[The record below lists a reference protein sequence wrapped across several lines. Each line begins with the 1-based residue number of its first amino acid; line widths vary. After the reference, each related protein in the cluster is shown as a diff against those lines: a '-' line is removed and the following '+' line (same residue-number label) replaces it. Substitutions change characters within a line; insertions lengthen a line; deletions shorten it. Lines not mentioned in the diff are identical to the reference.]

1 MSDYTLEELMVI
13 EAARQIRDG
22 DVVFVGTGLPLLA
35 TTFAQRRH
43 APNLCFV
50 VESGAIA
57 PLVLPTPI
65 SVSDPKL
72 MHKAVRLGTLR
83 EVLGC
88 LLQRGLVDVGF
99 LGGAQID
106 RFGNINST
114 VIGDYAKPAVRLP
127 GSGGGNDIASHA
139 KRLLILTR
147 HEKRRFPPHCD
158 YVTSPGYLHGPDARK
173 KAGLKVTHPSFTVVT
188 DLAVLDIDPATAQL
202 RIAALMPGVS
212 VEQVKEN
219 TGFEPLVANPLGAV
233 EPPSQ
238 EDARMLREEIDPG
251 GLYLKKGR

>member
-1 MSDYTLEELMVI
+1 MVI

-35 TTFAQRRH
+35 TTFAQRTH

-106 RFGNINST
+106 QFGNINST
-114 VIGDYAKPAVRLP
+114 VIGDYARPTARLP

-139 KRLLILTR
+139 RRLLIVTR
-147 HEKRRFPPHCD
+147 HERRRFPPHCD
-158 YVTSPGYLHGPDARK
+158 YITSPGYLHGPDARQ
-173 KAGLKVTHPSFTVVT
+173 KAGLKVTHPEITVVT
-188 DLAVLDIDPATAQL
+188 DLAVLSIDPERGRL
-202 RIAALMPGVS
+202 RVARLMPGVS
-212 VEQVKEN
+212 IDKVRAQ
-219 TGFEPLVANPLGAV
+219 TGFQIAEAPDAGAV
-233 EPPSQ
+233 EPPHP
-238 EDARMLREEIDPG
+238 EDVELLRSEIDPH
-251 GLYLKKGR
+251 GLYLNGSP

>member
-1 MSDYTLEELMVI
+1 MSDCTLQELMVI

-35 TTFAQRRH
+35 TTFAQRTH

-65 SVSDPKL
+65 SVSDPRL

-114 VIGDYAKPAVRLP
+114 VIGDYARPAARLP

-139 KRLLILTR
+139 RRLLIITT
-147 HEKRRFPPHCD
+147 HEKRRFPTQCD
-158 YVTSPGYLHGPDARK
+158 YITSPGYLDGPDARA
-173 KAGLKVTHPSFTVVT
+173 KAGLKVTHPSITVVT
-188 DLAVLDIDPATAQL
+188 DLAVMEIDPATARF
-202 RIAALMPGVS
+202 RIARLMPGIA
-212 VEQVKEN
+212 VERVREN
-219 TGFEPLVANPLGAV
+219 TGFELPAAAPLGAV
-233 EPPSQ
+233 EPPRP
-238 EDARMLREEIDPG
+238 EEVRLLREEVDPG
-251 GLYLKKGR
+251 GIYLKRSR